1 MRNHFSYCLFSLT
14 LFFSLFS
21 VGKSA
26 VSPMHLGAPF
36 RDNAVLQRGMR
47 VPVGGWA
54 EPGVKVTVAFAG
66 QTSSTVTSK
75 SGKWMLSLDPLNA
88 NSKPS
93 ELKISESTGRS
104 VTLQNILV
112 GEVWLASGQ
121 SNMQWKVNKSSALK
135 LAQVFTD
142 QTQGQPAPIREF
154 EVNSVFSMLHPIEKA
169 DGAWKN
175 GEYSEYSAIAFA
187 FAHKLYKELGVPI
200 GILNC
205 SFSQT
210 AIQAWVPREGF
221 RDGKDEYTRAIY
233 RRILETDP
241 SSPEHRAVWQQFY
254 KDIEDT
260 IREISGLPMVILPNR
275 SQPRL
280 PETCRETVMR
290 LGYSTVDSILLCPS
304 LFVVVFGTKAMPTWA
319 KDYLTTTTFTI

>member
-14 LFFSLFS
+14 LFLSLFS

-47 VPVGGWA
+47 VPVWGWA

-104 VTLQNILV
+104 VTVKNILV

-154 EVNSVFSMLHPIEKA
+154 EVNSVYSMLHPIEKA

-221 RDGKDEYTRAIY
+221 EMEKMNTQELSIEGFWRLILHRPSIRRFGNNSTKISRTRFEE
-233 RRILETDP
+233 IL
-241 SSPEHRAVWQQFY
+241 
-254 KDIEDT
+254 
-260 IREISGLPMVILPNR
+260 SGLPTVILPTDLNQNSR
-275 SQPRL
+275 QLAGKP
-280 PETCRETVMR
+280 
-290 LGYSTVDSILLCPS
+290 
-304 LFVVVFGTKAMPTWA
+304 
-319 KDYLTTTTFTI
+319 